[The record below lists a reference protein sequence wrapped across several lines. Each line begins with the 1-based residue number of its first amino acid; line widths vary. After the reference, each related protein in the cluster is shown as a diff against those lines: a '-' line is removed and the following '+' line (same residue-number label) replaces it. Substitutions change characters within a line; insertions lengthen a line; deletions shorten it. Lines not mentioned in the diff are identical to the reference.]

1 MPSTRSLNIR
11 TRKPSLS
18 LLLQPVHDIRPMM
31 TAQTLAVE
39 KLRNDVDMAVFQE
52 LLDLDTSEDIFSK
65 DVVQEY
71 LVLAPEILLAMS
83 ESL

>member
-1 MPSTRSLNIR
+1 
-11 TRKPSLS
+11 
-18 LLLQPVHDIRPMM
+18 MM